1 MFGSRLGLCMCL
13 IKQMQVS
20 QPFLVAE
27 PVKISHLWEE
37 KKKKKANKKPV
48 IFHQLLVLEGGFIPY
63 LLCPH

>member
-37 KKKKKANKKPV
+37 KKKKANKKPV